1 MESDIIDLGLL
12 LEGLNLQITNDCSHR
27 PTMSYNDKSCTHA
40 PPERCNAWKC
50 AGGIFDAFRLGQN
63 KGIQP
68 LLCHQPLRA
77 APVKKSGNQ
86 SAYFVV
92 RL

>member
-1 MESDIIDLGLL
+1 MG
-12 LEGLNLQITNDCSHR
+12 H
-27 PTMSYNDKSCTHA
+27 NDKSSTGT
-40 PPERCNAWKC
+40 PPVGCNPWKR

-63 KGIQP
+63 KGIKP
-68 LLCHQPLRA
+68 LLCHQPLRP
-77 APVKKSGNQ
+77 APVKISGNQ

>member
-1 MESDIIDLGLL
+1 VSADVIDFCLVFESFR
-12 LEGLNLQITNDCSHR
+12 LQVSDNGGHR
-27 PTMSYNDKSCTHA
+27 PIVRDDDKGSTHA
-40 PPERCNAWKC
+40 SPERCNAWKR
-50 AGGIFDAFRLGQN
+50 AGGIFDTFRLGQN